1 MSKTIQQLR
10 VPCCYQGGKQ
20 RISSQIAD
28 KLLAVYPNDN
38 ERTHFYDLCCGSG
51 AVTIEL
57 LNRGIKT
64 DQITMLDASSW
75 GTFWKA
81 IGEGSFNLESFKN
94 ELDQIPEDKREV
106 KAYMTKLSAKGPEE
120 NEQYIYPI
128 LQSCSFGGKQI
139 WLNNGKWS
147 NAFFRDYWEP
157 TKNSV
162 RKSPAN
168 PMQPSPDTL
177 YRRVRELVY
186 RCKGITCLKENIMDF
201 ASSKIHK
208 QSVVYVDPPYQ
219 GTTSYGFDFDLNS
232 FIGTFK
238 ETNNAP
244 LFVSEGIPLSDHA
257 EELVFGGAKGGI
269 SGNKPKKHREWLTRL

>member
-1 MSKTIQQLR
+1 MNKTTQLR

-20 RISSQIAD
+20 RIASQIAD
-28 KLLAVYPNDN
+28 ELLSVYTKDN
-38 ERTHFYDLCCGSG
+38 KNVHFYDLCCGSG

-57 LNRGIKT
+57 LNRGIQSN
-64 DQITMLDASSW
+64 QIIMLDISSW

-81 IGEGSFNLESFKN
+81 IGEGNFNLNIFKR
-94 ELDQIPEDKREV
+94 ELQQIPKDKKKIKPYV
-106 KAYMTKLSAKGPEE
+106 TKIASQALKE

-157 TKNSV
+157 TANSV

-168 PMQPSPDTL
+168 PMQPAPETL
-177 YRRVRELVY
+177 YKRVQGLVDH
-186 RCKGITCLKENIMDF
+186 CVGITCLKENIMNFVDN
-201 ASSKIHK
+201 KIHE

-219 GTTSYGFDFDLNS
+219 GTTSYGFDFDLEK
-232 FIGTFK
+232 FIKKFK
-238 ETNNAP
+238 EANNTP
-244 LFVSEGIPLSDHA
+244 LFISEGVPLNDHSK
-257 EELVFGGAKGGI
+257 ELILGGAKGGI
-269 SGNKPKKHREWLTRL
+269 NGSKPKKHREWITKF